1 METIRKR
8 VMDMED
14 ILEEQMACQTELR
27 EAMEKVAELNDRY
40 VILRDYY
47 GSEEMNE
54 DLEADEAGK
63 LDDINRGV
71 LTEDLVYNLMGDRYE
86 LGLDLLELAHL
97 LLKHY

>member
-8 VMDMED
+8 VMGMED
-14 ILEEQMACQTELR
+14 ILGEQMACQTELR

>member
-86 LGLDLLELAHL
+86 LGLDLLELAYL

>member
-71 LTEDLVYNLMGDRYE
+71 LTEDLVYDLMGDRYE

>member
-8 VMDMED
+8 VMDMEE

-40 VILRDYY
+40 VKLRDYY

-54 DLEADEAGK
+54 DLKADEAGK

-71 LTEDLVYNLMGDRYE
+71 LTEDLVYDLMGDRYE

>member
-8 VMDMED
+8 VMGMEE
-14 ILEEQMACQTELR
+14 ILEEQLACQKELR
-27 EAMEKVAELNDRY
+27 EAMEKVAALNDRY

-71 LTEDLVYNLMGDRYE
+71 LTEDGVYDLMGDRYE
-86 LGLDLLELAHL
+86 LGLDLLELAHT

>member
-27 EAMEKVAELNDRY
+27 EAMEKVTELNDRY

-47 GSEEMNE
+47 GSEEINV

>member
-1 METIRKR
+1 METVRKR
-8 VMDMED
+8 VMSMEE
-14 ILEEQMACQTELR
+14 ILDEQMACQKELR

-40 VILRDYY
+40 VKLRDYY
-47 GSEEMNE
+47 GSEEMDE
-54 DLEADEAGK
+54 DLKADEAGK

-86 LGLDLLELAHL
+86 LGLDLLELAHM

>member
-8 VMDMED
+8 VMSMEE
-14 ILEEQMACQTELR
+14 ILDEQMACQKELR

-40 VILRDYY
+40 VKLRDYY
-47 GSEEMNE
+47 GSEEMDE
-54 DLEADEAGK
+54 DLKTDEAGK

-86 LGLDLLELAHL
+86 LGLDLLELAHM